1 MQVDNQ
7 INDVNF
13 HLIWNWERSQV
24 DKSKLLDKI
33 KTYAEVA
40 ELADALRS
48 GRSEPWAHEGSTPSF
63 GTTPPHLCRGVFV
76 YFHLLPLNWYNIC
89 NQPNTD
95 LRLLEAMKK
104 ILTDKRVIVAALAII
119 LVMLL
124 VDFNQRMV
132 LLSKLRGQEKVLNEK
147 YAQLESTLTALETEL
162 AYAQSDQSVE
172 KWAREEAG
180 MIQEGDIPIVLL
192 PPTTQVR
199 TPPPP
204 EPEIEDE
211 VQPWEIWQELFFGQ

>member
-1 MQVDNQ
+1 
-7 INDVNF
+7 
-13 HLIWNWERSQV
+13 
-24 DKSKLLDKI
+24 
-33 KTYAEVA
+33 
-40 ELADALRS
+40 
-48 GRSEPWAHEGSTPSF
+48 
-63 GTTPPHLCRGVFV
+63 
-76 YFHLLPLNWYNIC
+76 
-89 NQPNTD
+89 
-95 LRLLEAMKK
+95 MKK

-204 EPEIEDE
+204 EPEVEDK